1 MDGFWFHSHVIK
13 WLSGCFYSLMLFAET
28 FCPKKV
34 FLHRSCFQKW
44 SCWSNSSCRIPPN
57 RRCWC
62 HFSLH
67 NFVCLYIHNEV
78 STICIVQLL
87 DPSSGPRE
95 LKFFLST
102 WVGVWSSLISPVD
115 CSFVLVQTRHSQ
127 LLCWLKIGSR
137 KYVKISQDFYG
148 LTLWCT

>member
-1 MDGFWFHSHVIK
+1 MWMGFGFIVMS
-13 WLSGCFYSLMLFAET
+13 LSDWVVVSIRWCYLQKPFA
-28 FCPKKV
+28 PKKYFSIDRV
-34 FLHRSCFQKW
+34 FRNEAVDRTHLAEFHQIEGVDVILVFITLCVCIFTM
-44 SCWSNSSCRIPPN
+44 
-57 RRCWC
+57 RCQQ
-62 HFSLH
+62 S
-67 NFVCLYIHNEV
+67 VLYK
-78 STICIVQLL
+78 LL

-137 KYVKISQDFYG
+137 KYVKISQAF
-148 LTLWCT
+148 L